1 MPTFKVCYTI
11 FKEVSCALCEDP
23 MYMETV
29 VVSNVISN
37 LSDSE
42 TDQCNR
48 PCNPFCITLDY
59 FMDL

>member
-1 MPTFKVCYTI
+1 
-11 FKEVSCALCEDP
+11 

-37 LSDSE
+37 LSESE
-42 TDQCNR
+42 KDQCNR
-48 PCNPFCITLDY
+48 PCNSFCITLDY